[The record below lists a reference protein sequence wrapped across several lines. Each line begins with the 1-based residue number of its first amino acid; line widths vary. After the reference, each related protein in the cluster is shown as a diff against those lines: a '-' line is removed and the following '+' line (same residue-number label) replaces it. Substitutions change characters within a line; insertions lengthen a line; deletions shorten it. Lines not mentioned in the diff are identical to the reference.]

1 MEGTEEQTQGAADG
15 GIQND
20 SANDTPWTTQPPSED
35 NPSLRRTTTVA
46 ESLQDAPKRQLAII
60 VFVALT
66 QMVQMYPYS
75 AGIAGAYSIATSL
88 YSGNHHSTQIVP
100 ESAQKI
106 VAGDSAW
113 IVASYPLTQG
123 SFVLMGGRIGD
134 IYGHKVIL
142 MGACMWWWI
151 WQLASNPWVRY
162 SRDIC

>member
-1 MEGTEEQTQGAADG
+1 MENTEEKPQRPVDRGTW
-15 GIQND
+15 ND
-20 SANDTPWTTQPPSED
+20 STNDSPWTTQPPSED
-35 NPSLRRTTTVA
+35 TPSLRRTTTIA

-60 VFVALT
+60 IFVALT

-75 AGIAGAYSIATSL
+75 AGITGAYSIATSL
-88 YSGNHHSTQIVP
+88 YSGNQHSTQIIP

-106 VAGDSAW
+106 VAGNSAW

-123 SFVLMGGRIGD
+123 TFVLMGGRMGD

-142 MGACMWWWI
+142 MGACVWWWI
-151 WQLASNPWVRY
+151 WQLASISWVRY